1 MEMAGAFTYFSQSRS
16 RDFQLSTD
24 TPPTRMTHHHRERV
38 SVWLRETTGSF
49 VAAFLLVQVIL
60 ISMAAIIWFCSL
72 ENTRKELDQIAV

>member
-1 MEMAGAFTYFSQSRS
+1 MAFIIGAVLWPS
-16 RDFQLSTD
+16 L
-24 TPPTRMTHHHRERV
+24 